1 MTLVEIAFRYG
12 RAPGE
17 TELRALKDVR
27 EVYGIWRISF
37 EEANKVIRVEYDIS
51 RLSAED
57 VAALLR
63 NAGLD
68 LVEKVALI
76 PPTQPLAA

>member
-27 EVYGIWRISF
+27 EVYGIWRIWF

-51 RLSAED
+51 RLSADD